1 MRMGDREARPHAYVH
16 SGRVCRAAADRVRAA
31 RGRSAPSPG
40 LRSLAPV
47 VLNLRSVHTGEV
59 RPLERAPEELR
70 PPGEPEANGP
80 APPVA
85 AAPRLRSPR
94 AGRSLVPLLSGSLVR
109 RYSLLLL
116 ASAVLPL
123 FLVGVVYDRYTRG
136 LLDHFTGAQL
146 DAQLAGTASRLSS
159 FLEARSYQLQT
170 LAKYPA
176 RPGPGDGGGG
186 ELASLVRLEA
196 DDADLYGILFFGEDD
211 ALVASVVGQA
221 ASGPPYWA
229 EFPFSLEGLAR
240 HPLGEGEIVGPMP
253 PEDGRSGWFLLREP
267 LNGGG
272 TIAAHVRLASLTELL
287 GAPSLAGV
295 LQPILRTPAGDF
307 DVIGHPVTVHGQ
319 LLEGPE
325 VAPGWRPCL
334 VVDPVEL
341 LRPFQAARHTLL
353 LGSLVAVLAIGWA
366 SVRMARRLKHRV
378 DALAQGAER
387 LSAGDFSY
395 RVPDAGGDEI
405 GLFAVTFNQ
414 MAARLGDLLERTVRM
429 ERLAAL
435 GRFSTGI
442 AHEVRNPLA
451 TLKTTVQAL
460 ERIERDAQ
468 RSALLRDMGREIDRI
483 ARTMGEILAFGRP
496 RPPEQQEV
504 LVSEAV
510 ERLRALLATVAD
522 QGQIAVTVRGEG
534 DPTAVVDPDH
544 LLQILMNLALNAI
557 QATPPGGEVT
567 IAFRPR
573 AERVVVEVRDTG
585 AGIPPEKLREV
596 FEPFYTTKPA
606 GTGLGLSISRQL
618 TELNGGN
625 LSLESAPGRGTI
637 ARVLLVSGGP
647 T

>member
-1 MRMGDREARPHAYVH
+1 
-16 SGRVCRAAADRVRAA
+16 VRLLH
-31 RGRSAPSPG
+31 G
-40 LRSLAPV
+40 
-47 VLNLRSVHTGEV
+47 T
-59 RPLERAPEELR
+59 PEEPLPAANR
-70 PPGEPEANGP
+70 SPGEPARDG
-80 APPVA
+80 APQWEERA
-85 AAPRLRSPR
+85 DLGGHPRPRRS
-94 AGRSLVPLLSGSLVR
+94 VVNLLSGSLVR

-123 FLVGVVYDRYTRG
+123 FFVGVVYDRYTRG

-146 DAQLAGTASRLSS
+146 DAQLAGAASRLSS
-159 FLEARSYQLQT
+159 FLDTRAYQLQT

-176 RPGPGDGGGG
+176 GPGRRDRSGG

-196 DDADLYGILFFGEDD
+196 DEADLYGILFFGEDG
-211 ALVASVVGQA
+211 ALLAAVAGQA

-229 EFPFSLEGLAR
+229 EFPLQLEGLPSR
-240 HPLGEGEIVGPMP
+240 PLGESEIVGPVP
-253 PEDGRSGWFLLREP
+253 PADGQAGWFLLRER
-267 LNGGG
+267 LSGGG
-272 TIAAHVRLASLTELL
+272 TIAAQVRLASLTELL
-287 GAPSLAGV
+287 GSQSLAGV
-295 LQPILRTPAGDF
+295 LQPVLRTPVGDF
-307 DVIGHPVTVHGQ
+307 DVIGRPATIQGE

-325 VAPGWRPCL
+325 IAPGWRPCF

-341 LRPFQAARHTLL
+341 LRPFQAARYMLL

-378 DALAQGAER
+378 DALAQAAER

-395 RVPDAGGDEI
+395 RVPDAGRDEI

-460 ERIERDAQ
+460 ERIEREPQ

-496 RPPEQQEV
+496 RPPKRQEV
-504 LVSEAV
+504 LVSEAA
-510 ERLRALLATVAD
+510 ERLRALVATVAE
-522 QGQIAVTVRGEG
+522 QRQITVTVSGEG
-534 DPTAVVDPDH
+534 EPTALVDPDH
-544 LLQILMNLALNAI
+544 LTQILMNLALNAI
-557 QATPPGGEVT
+557 QATPAGGEVV
-567 IAFRPR
+567 IAFRRR
-573 AERVVVEVRDTG
+573 AERLLLEVRDTG
-585 AGIPPEKLREV
+585 EGIPQEALREV

-618 TELNGGN
+618 TELNGGS
-625 LSLESAPGRGTI
+625 LGLESAPGRGTI
-637 ARVLLVSGGP
+637 ARVLLPAGGRA
-647 T
+647 